1 MYVYQITNLINNKQ
15 YIGITNDYKKRWSN
29 HKCCNNPD
37 MVIAKAIKKYGVE
50 NFKFE
55 LLYSGLSLEDASNK
69 EIQLIKEKRTLV
81 PNGYNVALGGFNG
94 ATGIQQLGENNGR
107 AVLSDEEAQ
116 YIKDHRNIPE
126 YVLYEQF
133 ADKISYSAFRDIYLN
148 KTYLNIKPH
157 VEIYPF
163 NLEFSNQFT
172 SNNKLTYNEVVELR
186 EQYKE
191 GIYWKD
197 VYKKYKDVFKNEWD
211 FWNIYVGNRYKLV
224 MPEIFT
230 DELKKYHTSLGKK
243 GSNNGRAK
251 LNWENVKDIRKMH
264 EEGISNSEIYKKY
277 PQVSPSTIR
286 DIINNKTWKE

>member
-29 HKCCNNPD
+29 HKCYNNPD

-94 ATGIQQLGENNGR
+94 ATGVQQLGENNGR

-133 ADKISYSAFRDIYLN
+133 ADKISYSAFRDVYLN

-186 EQYKE
+186 ERYKN

-251 LNWENVKDIRKMH
+251 LNWDNVRDIREMH

-277 PQVSPSTIR
+277 PQVSHTTIR